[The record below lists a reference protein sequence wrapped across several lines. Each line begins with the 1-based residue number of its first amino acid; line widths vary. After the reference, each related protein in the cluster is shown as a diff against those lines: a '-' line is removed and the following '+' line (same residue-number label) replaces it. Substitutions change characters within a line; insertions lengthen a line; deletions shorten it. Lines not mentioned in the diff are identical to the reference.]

1 MAKAVGFSRTIK
13 PQWIKKTIELINEE
27 KTIDEIKNELDE
39 YLSFELKDKTN
50 IGKARNVLINTWAK
64 DNELS
69 KDIRLAALEL
79 VNKDSDN
86 ELPLSWCMM
95 LMAYPVFSDLCKL
108 IGKMSNFQDEFT
120 LKQLKQKLYD
130 EWGET
135 TTLMYSI
142 DKLVATLKYMEVLDN
157 IGSGR
162 YAIKRHRVSN
172 PEVVKLMIYSMMK
185 VDDAGYYTFVELQ
198 ESIYMFPFEY
208 RIAKETL
215 IEDERFVMSNF
226 GGETTVSIK
235 E

>member
-1 MAKAVGFSRTIK
+1 MHRR
-13 PQWIKKTIELINEE
+13 Q
-27 KTIDEIKNELDE
+27 
-39 YLSFELKDKTN
+39 
-50 IGKARNVLINTWAK
+50 
-64 DNELS
+64 
-69 KDIRLAALEL
+69 
-79 VNKDSDN
+79 
-86 ELPLSWCMM
+86 
-95 LMAYPVFSDLCKL
+95 
-108 IGKMSNFQDEFT
+108 MSNFQDEFT

-142 DKLVATLKYMEVLDN
+142 DKLVATLKYMGVLDN

-162 YAIKRHRVSN
+162 YAIKRHRIN
-172 PEVVKLMIYSMMK
+172 NTEVVKLMIYSMMK

-208 RIAKETL
+208 RIAKESL
-215 IEDERFVMSNF
+215 IEDERFIMSNF